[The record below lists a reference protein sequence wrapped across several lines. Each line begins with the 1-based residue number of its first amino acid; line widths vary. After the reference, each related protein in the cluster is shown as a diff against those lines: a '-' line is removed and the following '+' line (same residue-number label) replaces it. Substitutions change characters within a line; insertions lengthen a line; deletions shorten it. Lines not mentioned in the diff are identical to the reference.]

1 MKDMLS
7 IREYDPHKRWR
18 DSQAGVVRA
27 WKWAARIG
35 GGLLGLLGTLIVG
48 PDVLRV
54 LALPSSTSN
63 LLFLILFAMQGLFI
77 ILWILVTER
86 ELLLMAQWLD
96 PVDYEPPSGQT
107 QMIESVGI
115 AVFLVAMLVATRN
128 PLWYG
133 AMFLLYSTVDFIGGR
148 YFNAQLRKA
157 IDGSEAHLK
166 AVEDTM
172 NSDVAST
179 YHSALDVIASYW
191 LKPRRPRAR
200 RHVFLLTFGA
210 VGLLLAIGW
219 KTYGNDRLRSAA
231 YLVFI
236 VNLLVSEVV
245 IWRWREVRDESLHN
259 LLLRLQKSTA

>member
-1 MKDMLS
+1 MKDILS
-7 IREYDPHKRWR
+7 VREYDPHKRWR

-35 GGLLGLLGTLIVG
+35 GGLLTTLIVG
-48 PDVLRV
+48 PEVLRV
-54 LALPSSTSN
+54 LAFPFSTSN
-63 LLFLILFAMQGLFI
+63 LLFLILFAMQALFI
-77 ILWILVTER
+77 VLWIWVTES
-86 ELLLMAQWLD
+86 ELRLLAQWLD
-96 PVDYEPPSGQT
+96 PVDYEPPSGQF

-166 AVEDTM
+166 AVGNSM
-172 NSDVAST
+172 SSDVANT
-179 YHSALDVIASYW
+179 YQSALDVIEWYW
-191 LKPRRPRAR
+191 LKLKRPRAR
-200 RHVFLLTFGA
+200 RHLFLLTFGA
-210 VGLLLAIGW
+210 LGFLLAIGW
-219 KTYGNDRLRSAA
+219 KTYANDRLKSAA

-236 VNLLVSEVV
+236 FNLFVSEVV
-245 IWRWREVRDESLHN
+245 IYRWREVRDGSLHN
-259 LLLRLQKSTA
+259 LLLRLSKTTA